1 MIIEILKT
9 FKAAI
14 KKSNFIISSKYN
26 SQLIL
31 YIFMSLIGGL
41 LEMLSIGLLLP
52 ILFILLDFDDNI
64 FLAQVFNNLFL
75 TFDIISKN
83 EQLVFSAIIL
93 SISYLIKNLLL
104 SYIYWFQAN
113 LTTKI
118 QIFVQNSFFSNY
130 LNQSILYQSTK
141 NSAQLIRNLMGE
153 TTQFTKGFI
162 FNFLSLILD
171 SLICFFLL
179 ILIFITDFKSSLVVI
194 IFFSF
199 LSLFFLTAFKRFI
212 KNMGIKRLKNE
223 EARLRYFQESLGS
236 IREIKILGKI
246 QYLIDKFSKHNSITM
261 NIIKKSGLVT
271 IFPRLLIETL
281 LVFLI
286 SASLIYFLVLD
297 YSYSK
302 VVLILGMLGACAFR
316 MMPLITKIINSSNLI
331 LYSKPSMDTLY
342 EYFKDYDLY
351 SKTNKTDFNHAE
363 VNFKFEN
370 QISFKAVNFSY
381 SNKDNFSLSDL
392 NFEIK
397 KGDRVGIIG
406 KTGSGK
412 STLIDLLLGL
422 IDPLEGQIMIDGF
435 DLKKNKLAW
444 NKKIGYVA
452 QETFLLDDTI
462 SKNIGMGFDKE
473 SLNIQKINQLIQ
485 ICNLKEDIHKFS
497 GGLNTMVGERGAR
510 LSGGQKQRIGL
521 ARSLY
526 RNPSVLILD
535 EATSAIDKSNEFDI
549 LTKIF
554 ENKNLTII
562 MITHRNENLSFC
574 NRIFN
579 IENSKLF
586 EDNK

>member
-223 EARLRYFQESLGS
+223 EVRLRYFQESLGS

-246 QYLIDKFSKHNSITM
+246 QYLIDKFSKYNSITM

-271 IFPRLLIETL
+271 IFPRLVIETL

>member
-83 EQLVFSAIIL
+83 QQLVFSASIL

-199 LSLFFLTAFKRFI
+199 LSLFFITAFKRFI

-246 QYLIDKFSKHNSITM
+246 QYLIDKFSKYNSITM

-271 IFPRLLIETL
+271 IFP
-281 LVFLI
+281 
-286 SASLIYFLVLD
+286 
-297 YSYSK
+297 
-302 VVLILGMLGACAFR
+302 
-316 MMPLITKIINSSNLI
+316 
-331 LYSKPSMDTLY
+331 
-342 EYFKDYDLY
+342 
-351 SKTNKTDFNHAE
+351 DF
-363 VNFKFEN
+363 
-370 QISFKAVNFSY
+370 
-381 SNKDNFSLSDL
+381 
-392 NFEIK
+392 
-397 KGDRVGIIG
+397 
-406 KTGSGK
+406 
-412 STLIDLLLGL
+412 
-422 IDPLEGQIMIDGF
+422 
-435 DLKKNKLAW
+435 
-444 NKKIGYVA
+444 
-452 QETFLLDDTI
+452 
-462 SKNIGMGFDKE
+462 
-473 SLNIQKINQLIQ
+473 
-485 ICNLKEDIHKFS
+485 
-497 GGLNTMVGERGAR
+497 
-510 LSGGQKQRIGL
+510 
-521 ARSLY
+521 
-526 RNPSVLILD
+526 
-535 EATSAIDKSNEFDI
+535 
-549 LTKIF
+549 
-554 ENKNLTII
+554 
-562 MITHRNENLSFC
+562 
-574 NRIFN
+574 
-579 IENSKLF
+579 
-586 EDNK
+586 